1 MHPAPQTSPSQDV
14 GFKYEA
20 RAAIYLQD
28 HGLHILQRNARTQVG
43 EIDLIATDGL
53 YLIFVEVRYRAN
65 HRYGGALAS
74 VNRSKQ
80 WRIIRSA
87 QSLLPMLGRRY
98 FSGKTPPYRFDVIA
112 IDDLKMHWITNAFGE

>member
-43 EIDLIATDGL
+43 EIDLIATERTVPD
-53 YLIFVEVRYRAN
+53 IC
-65 HRYGGALAS
+65 
-74 VNRSKQ
+74 RSTLPC
-80 WRIIRSA
+80 
-87 QSLLPMLGRRY
+87 QSPLRRCLG
-98 FSGKTPPYRFDVIA
+98 
-112 IDDLKMHWITNAFGE
+112 